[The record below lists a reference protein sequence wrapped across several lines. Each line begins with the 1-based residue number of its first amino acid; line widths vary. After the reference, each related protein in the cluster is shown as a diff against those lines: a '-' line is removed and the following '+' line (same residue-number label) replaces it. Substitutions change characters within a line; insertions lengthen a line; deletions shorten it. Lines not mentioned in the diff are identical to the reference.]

1 MSLSLSREKII
12 LPLTQFAKN
21 AQEKPNQVYLRQP
34 KNRQV
39 TEYTWAQAYDKTL
52 RLAAAFKAMG
62 LKPGDKVS
70 ILSSNCA
77 EWFITDFAIL
87 AAGLVS
93 VPIYFTAGK
102 KTISYILEHSDAK
115 AIVVG
120 KLADYSNAEQGIPD
134 DVITIS
140 MPYNTMKCQY
150 EFETLIEENNP
161 LEEVPEPS
169 VDDVFSIS
177 YTSGSTGNPKGVVL
191 TYKNIMFGST
201 RMLNVPLRPEIE
213 SVVSYLP
220 LAHITERAL
229 VEYASLFGVAQV
241 SFIESL
247 ETFVED
253 LKDAKVTAFI
263 SVPRLWMKF
272 QAGVLA
278 KIPQKKLDLLFKIPI
293 VSGIVKKKI
302 RDQLGL
308 GHCLS
313 FGSGSAPIAPSVL
326 EWYESIGIEI
336 SEGWGMTEVTGAA
349 TTQMPFR
356 ADKIGTIGPAL
367 DDVQLKVSEE
377 GELLVK
383 GHTVFKEY
391 YKNEEVTRETFTED
405 GWMRTGDQAII
416 DEDNYVKITGR
427 VKEIFKSGKGKY
439 VAPVPIES
447 LMGQNQ
453 LIEQIC
459 VMGSGLPAPVSVVVV
474 SKETSEGLDKQQITD
489 SLKATLGSV
498 NQELEAHEKMSGI
511 YVASDEWTIENGL
524 LTPTLKIKRT
534 QLEEKYNDAI
544 DRDWSDA
551 VVWQ

>member
-1 MSLSLSREKII
+1 MSLSLKTDKII
-12 LPLTQFAKN
+12 LPLEQFAKN

-39 TEYTWAQAYDKTL
+39 TEYTWVQAYDKTL

-102 KTISYILEHSDAK
+102 KTISYILEHSEAK

-120 KLADYSNAEQGIPD
+120 KLADYSNAEQAIPED
-134 DVITIS
+134 MITIS
-140 MPYNTMKCQY
+140 MPYDTMPCKY
-150 EFETLIEENNP
+150 EFEKLIEENQP
-161 LEEVPEPS
+161 LNEVHPASE
-169 VDDVFSIS
+169 DDVFTIS

-191 TYKNIMFGST
+191 TYKNIMFGAT
-201 RMLNVPLRPEIE
+201 RMLDAPGRPAIE

-229 VEYASLFGVAQV
+229 VEYASLYGVAQI

-253 LKDAKVTAFI
+253 LKDAKVTTFI

-278 KIPQKKLDLLFKIPI
+278 KLPQKKLDFLFKIPI
-293 VSGIVKKKI
+293 LNNIVKRKI

-308 GHCLS
+308 GHSLT

-367 DDVQLKVSEE
+367 DDVQLKVSDE

-383 GHTVFKEY
+383 GDGVFKEY
-391 YKNEEVTRETFTED
+391 YKNEEVTKETFTED

-416 DEDNYVKITGR
+416 DDEGYLKITGR

-459 VMGSGLPAPVSVVVV
+459 VMGSGLPAPVSVVVI

-489 SLKATLGSV
+489 SLKATLESV
-498 NQELEAHEKMSGI
+498 NQDLEAHEKMSGI
-511 YVASDEWTIENGL
+511 YVASDEWTVENGL

-534 QLEEKYNDAI
+534 QLEEKYNDEI
-544 DRDWSDA
+544 NRDWSEV